1 MISSVENLAMVYRSV
16 IIIPIKLW
24 LRMAKLDLAE
34 EKTEAAVIINCWKNN
49 VVNNRVC
56 NHVVNELHN
65 LVENVLPVNR

>member
-34 EKTEAAVIINCWKNN
+34 EKTEAALIINCWKNN
-49 VVNNRVC
+49 VNNRVC